1 MGWSFRESIKILPGI
16 RLNFSRRGVGAS
28 IGPRGL
34 HLGFGGGRAPRL
46 TGGIGPLHYYRS
58 LGAGRGE
65 HRHARPFQAR
75 RSHFGLL
82 ALAVV
87 LTGLAAAWFAGSH
100 RSLNPAAPK
109 PLSSSY
115 PGAFVAN
122 PTTVLPGGT
131 TNRRPAV
138 VPAEH
143 RVSRTEASRRR
154 EPPRNDSPR

>member
-1 MGWSFRESIKILPGI
+1 MGWSFRESFKILPGV

-65 HRHARPFQAR
+65 RRHAWPTRGR

-82 ALAVV
+82 AFVVV
-87 LTGLAAAWFAGSH
+87 LIGLAAAWFVGSS
-100 RSLNPAAPK
+100 RLLSPVAPK
-109 PLSSSY
+109 PL
-115 PGAFVAN
+115 PPAERAGFGAN
-122 PTTVLPGGT
+122 PTTVLPDGT
-131 TNRRPAV
+131 PGRR
-138 VPAEH
+138 H
-143 RVSRTEASRRR
+143 LHKKEASRRG
-154 EPPRNDSPR
+154 EPPRDDLPR

>member
-1 MGWSFRESIKILPGI
+1 MGWSFRESFKILPGV

-65 HRHARPFQAR
+65 YRHVLPARGR

-82 ALAVV
+82 AFVVV
-87 LTGLAAAWFAGSH
+87 LIGLAAAWFAGSS
-100 RSLNPAAPK
+100 RFLSPAAPK
-109 PLSSSY
+109 SLPPAERAEFDAS
-115 PGAFVAN
+115 
-122 PTTVLPGGT
+122 PTTVLPDGAPI
-131 TNRRPAV
+131 RRHAP
-138 VPAEH
+138 
-143 RVSRTEASRRR
+143 RTEASRRR
-154 EPPRNDSPR
+154 QPPRDGSPR